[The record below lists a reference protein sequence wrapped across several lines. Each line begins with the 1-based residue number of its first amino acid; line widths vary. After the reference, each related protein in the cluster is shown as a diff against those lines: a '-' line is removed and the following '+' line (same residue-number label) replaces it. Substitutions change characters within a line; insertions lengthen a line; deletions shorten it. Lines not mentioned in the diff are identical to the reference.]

1 MSLLEEAIAA
11 HGGLERWREIDS
23 IDISLRVGGIAMPT
37 KGQPTI
43 TRNFSA
49 TADTHRPHVEL
60 HGIGTFD
67 GHQPRP
73 PGMARRMRWNVADA
87 VHFTGYALWG
97 YLTAPFLFAEQ
108 DVRVTELPRRRLR
121 VELPARSP
129 PTAPFRLSTSA
140 SRPC

>member
-1 MSLLEEAIAA
+1 MGLLEEAIAA

-49 TADTHRPHVEL
+49 SADTHRPHVEL

-67 GHQPRP
+67 GDQPRP
-73 PGMARRMRWNVADA
+73 PGMARRMRWNTADA

-108 DVRVTELPRRRLR
+108 DLR
-121 VELPARSP
+121 VPSFRAGACASSSPDGSP
-129 PTAPFRLSTSA
+129 PTAPFRLSTST